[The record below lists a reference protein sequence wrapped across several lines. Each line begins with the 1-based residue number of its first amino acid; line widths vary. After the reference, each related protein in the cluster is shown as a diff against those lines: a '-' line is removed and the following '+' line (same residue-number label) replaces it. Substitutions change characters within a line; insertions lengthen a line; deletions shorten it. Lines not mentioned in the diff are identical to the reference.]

1 MKPLSKKA
9 ALALVYSGITF
20 GQLRRSIEAGRS
32 RVGTSRLN
40 KALTVE
46 QAADIFTKSLSS
58 KPNDDEKVEATR
70 WSPTRDRH
78 VASTWAI
85 IATNILREFGA
96 PPT

>member
-1 MKPLSKKA
+1 MNKKSAA
-9 ALALVYSGITF
+9 ALVAAGITF

-32 RVGTSRLN
+32 RAGTSKLN

-46 QAADIFTKSLSS
+46 QSAEILLRSISS
-58 KPNDDEKVEATR
+58 RPDDEKVEATR

-85 IATNILREFGA
+85 IASNILREFGA
-96 PPT
+96 PPE